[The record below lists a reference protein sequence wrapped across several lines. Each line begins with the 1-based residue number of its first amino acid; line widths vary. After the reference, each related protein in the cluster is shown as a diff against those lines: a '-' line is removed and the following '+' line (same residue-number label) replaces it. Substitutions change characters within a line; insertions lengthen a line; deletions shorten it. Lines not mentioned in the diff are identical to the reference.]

1 MARAMSKQETR
12 EVWQGFIQFP
22 ERLNAFAIFLIVVLY
37 GAILYLISSLSFPPA
52 DYHVGLK
59 NLNYVTGA
67 ESANAEINPFVLI
80 KGIAIDENDDEKKVE
95 LGVQY
100 KVYSYIDAFGSYR
113 PTRINY
119 FYSVADKEGKTWYI
133 YETTRSVTT
142 SSYRIVTHNLV
153 GNNLEIGKDAITEVY
168 MKVRYDDNDEKNKQ
182 VKVAENIIE
191 LKKKELK
198 SSIFTSN
205 NTLEDILQL
214 TFTLKNLDSE
224 KLNFNFKIDLLPL
237 NPEPFHLNMQ
247 TWIVTDGGKIFPLNG
262 LYNYKTTRDFS
273 PSIETEIYK
282 YVQAKYIYAKLAY
295 TDNEQNTRWLYYK
308 VAVADLLE
316 A

>member
-133 YETTRSVTT
+133 YDHKERYD
-142 SSYRIVTHNLV
+142 SSYRIVTHPV
-153 GNNLEIGKDAITEVY
+153 GNNLEIGKDAITEAY
-168 MKVRYDDNDEKNKQ
+168 RRSAM
-182 VKVAENIIE
+182 
-191 LKKKELK
+191 
-198 SSIFTSN
+198 T
-205 NTLEDILQL
+205 
-214 TFTLKNLDSE
+214 
-224 KLNFNFKIDLLPL
+224 
-237 NPEPFHLNMQ
+237 
-247 TWIVTDGGKIFPLNG
+247 
-262 LYNYKTTRDFS
+262 TTRK
-273 PSIETEIYK
+273 T
-282 YVQAKYIYAKLAY
+282 
-295 TDNEQNTRWLYYK
+295 NR
-308 VAVADLLE
+308 
-316 A
+316 